1 MRVFNFSAGPSTMPI
16 EVLKQI
22 QAEFLDYNG
31 SGMNPLEMSH
41 RGKTYDEIHN
51 EAINLVRELLGVSD
65 DYYVLLLQG
74 GATQQFEA
82 VPMNLLGK
90 NNKADYVNTG
100 HWSSNAIKCAVNAT
114 AYANPKGDILEIASS
129 KDKNFTYIP
138 EVSDLVR
145 KDARYVHITTNNTI
159 RGTRYT
165 FLPKTEVPIVADMS
179 SNILSEVV
187 DVNKFAVI
195 YAGAQKNI
203 ACAGITLVIVKK
215 ELVDNDYTLPYT
227 PLMYRWKT
235 QADKNSL
242 YNTCPTFNIYVM
254 MRMLQYLKNFGGIA
268 KMQQFDEAKSFKLY
282 DFIDNSALYT
292 NNVNKRDRSL
302 MNIVFT
308 TSSEELDAKFVK
320 EAAAANIISV
330 KGHKTVGGLRAS
342 LYNAMT
348 MEGVDYL
355 IDFMKKFE
363 SQNK

>member
-1 MRVFNFSAGPSTMPI
+1 MRVYNFSAGPSTMPI

-31 SGMNPLEMSH
+31 SGMNPMEMSH
-41 RGKTYDEIHN
+41 RGKVYDDIHN
-51 EAINLVRELLGVSD
+51 EAINLVKDLLFVPD
-65 DYYVLLLQG
+65 DYYILLLQG

-100 HWSSNAIKCAVNAT
+100 HWSTNAIKT
-114 AYANPKGDILEIASS
+114 AMPHGDILEVASS

-138 EVSDLVR
+138 DATNFIR
-145 KDARYVHITTNNTI
+145 PDARYLHITTNNTI
-159 RGTRYT
+159 RGTRFT
-165 FLPKTEVPIVADMS
+165 KLPKTNVPIVADMS
-179 SNILSEVV
+179 SNILSEVFPV
-187 DVNKFAVI
+187 SDYAVI

-203 ACAGITLVIVKK
+203 ACAGVTLVIVKK

-227 PLMYRWKT
+227 PLMYKWKT

-254 MRMLQYLKNFGGIA
+254 MRMLQHLKKQGGISEIYKA
-268 KMQQFDEAKSFKLY
+268 DKEKADKLY
-282 DFIDNSALYT
+282 NFIDNSKLYS
-292 NNVNKRDRSL
+292 NNVNPADRSL

-308 TSSEELDAKFVK
+308 TGNEETDAQFVK
-320 EAAAANIISV
+320 EATAANIISI
-330 KGHKTVGGLRAS
+330 KGHKSVGGLRAS

-355 IDFMKKFE
+355 LDFMKKFE
-363 SQNK
+363 LKK